1 MAMSDTEMA
10 LLLGQRQL
18 DAMRPVN
25 PGAFSGMGSGVTSDQ
40 ETRVLMDSMR
50 ANQMQ
55 SLPMMQSSM
64 QQPMDPAMMD
74 PAMNFDPNDQNS
86 MMMYVQSMADRI
98 RQRLASGQTTDRDAG
113 ALKPIIDA
121 MRAGQ
126 QVADQMNL
134 NPMGSGVTSDQEVK
148 TYMDSIK

>member
-25 PGAFSGMGSGVTSDQ
+25 PGAFGGMGSGQMSDP
-40 ETRVLMDSMR
+40 
-50 ANQMQ
+50 A
-55 SLPMMQSSM
+55 MMQSPI

-74 PAMNFDPNDQNS
+74 PAVNFNPNDQNS

-98 RQRLASGQTTDRDAG
+98 RQRLASGQMSDRDAG

-126 QVADQMNL
+126 
-134 NPMGSGVTSDQEVK
+134 MGSGQMTDQE
-148 TYMDSIK
+148 MR